1 MLVGKVAR
9 SREVPT
15 VEGGGWES
23 RVMGPGIGG
32 EQEREASV
40 GPGTIRNGSTRGGN
54 ISAGPQ
60 EGVERMRE
68 SSLG

>member
-1 MLVGKVAR
+1 MLAGKVAR

-23 RVMGPGIGG
+23 RVMGPGIRG

-40 GPGTIRNGSTRGGN
+40 GRGD
-54 ISAGPQ
+54 
-60 EGVERMRE
+60 
-68 SSLG
+68 